1 MAGDVP
7 HFKPF
12 GKLNYFNRLELD
24 QWLQQNRCSTDAELT
39 DKAMH
44 YCSRKE
50 GAV

>member
-7 HFKPF
+7 HYKPF

-44 YCSRKE
+44 YCRKE
-50 GAV
+50 SAV